1 MANALSFNM
10 RLLAHHE
17 LQGFGGIGEGM
28 ALQQTRGG
36 RRILWLAHEAAP
48 KNFTGVDVSD
58 PRAPRVVVQTDLPHA
73 KVRSNSLDVT
83 GDVMAVAYQ
92 TSTVGLKPAG
102 FDLFDISDPEQPGHI
117 SHFDASGPHSRGVH
131 QVWFVD
137 GEFVHMSS
145 GAPDFQPRHP
155 DDDQIYRIV
164 DVRNPSRPLEA
175 GRWWLPG
182 TREGDA
188 VTAPAR
194 LDERIAT
201 GFRAH
206 NTNVFPERP
215 DRAYV
220 GYIDGGAVILDIAD
234 KAHPKVVGQW
244 NHSPPFN
251 GFTHTVL
258 PLFGRELLVVSDEC
272 VRDDGVDWPRLVWV
286 VDGRNERNPVPIST
300 FPAPPVEAFIKRGG
314 RFGAHNLHE
323 NQPGPTSFRSEQII
337 IGTFFNAGVR
347 AYDIANPYQ
356 PQEIAYYV
364 PETPKLARTGA
375 IQLNDVYVDEKRIV
389 YTVDRHAGGLY
400 ILEMTV

>member
-48 KNFTGVDVSD
+48 KNFTGVDVTD
-58 PRAPRVVVQTDLPHA
+58 PRAPRVIVQTDLPHA
-73 KVRSNSLDVT
+73 KMRSNSLDVT

-92 TSTVGLKPAG
+92 TSQAGLKPAG
-102 FDLFDISDPEQPGHI
+102 FDLFDIKNPEKPALI
-117 SHFDASGPHSRGVH
+117 SHFDCSGPHSRGVH

-145 GAPDFQPRHP
+145 GAADFQPRFP
-155 DDDQIYRIV
+155 EDDQIYRIV
-164 DVRNPSRPLEA
+164 DVRNPSKPVDA
-175 GRWWLPG
+175 GRWWMPG
-182 TREGDA
+182 TREGDKES
-188 VTAPAR
+188 APAR
-194 LDERIAT
+194 LDPKIAT
-201 GFRAH
+201 GYRVH

-215 DRAYV
+215 DRAYL
-220 GYIDGGAVILDIAD
+220 GYIDGGAFILDIAD
-234 KAHPKVVGQW
+234 KANPKVVGAW

-258 PLFGRELLVVSDEC
+258 PLFSRNLLVVSDEC
-272 VRDDGVDWPRLVWV
+272 VRDDGIDWPRLVWM
-286 VDGRNERNPVPIST
+286 VDGRNEHNPVPIST

-323 NQPGPTSFRSEQII
+323 NQPGPTSFRSDTII

-347 AYDIANPYQ
+347 AYDTANPFQ

-364 PETPKLARTGA
+364 PEAPKLSRSGA